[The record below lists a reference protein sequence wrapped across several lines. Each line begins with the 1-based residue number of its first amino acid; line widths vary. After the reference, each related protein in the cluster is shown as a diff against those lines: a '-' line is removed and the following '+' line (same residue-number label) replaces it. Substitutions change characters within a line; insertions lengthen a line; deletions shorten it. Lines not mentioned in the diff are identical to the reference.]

1 MKTKKGMDEKTINES
16 NKQIQIRE
24 RRRKKKTAKG

>member
-16 NKQIQIRE
+16 NKQVQIRE
-24 RRRKKKTAKG
+24 QRRTKKATEG